1 MKKTLSIFAALLILF
16 SGMQVTLSRHLC
28 MGEFAAAKWS
38 VNGTA
43 ASCGMT
49 HEEDAAFPFTSLKSD
64 CCHNDTF
71 TYAVD
76 ENYSPSSGIHLLN
89 FDHAGAFVFF
99 IPQSQLWSANFTS
112 NLTPHLVFPEKDLL
126 AGSASLSGLCNFRI

>member
-1 MKKTLSIFAALLILF
+1 MKKVFSIFAALLILF

-38 VNGTA
+38 VDGTA

-49 HEEDAAFPFTSLKSD
+49 HQAGTPSPFASFNPD

-76 ENYSPSSGIHLLN
+76 ENYSPSSGLQLLN
-89 FDHAGAFVFF
+89 MDYTGALAFI
-99 IPQSQLWSANFTS
+99 IPQSLLWSANFVS
-112 NLTPHLVFPEKDLL
+112 NLKPHMVFPEKDLL
-126 AGSASLSGLCNFRI
+126 AGSLPLSGLHNFRI